1 MTRRIRIKWSFGDL
15 FAVPLK
21 DKTYGLLQVVDL
33 MMTNVVYVAI
43 FNKKTEQHH
52 GTISMSV
59 DDIISLIA
67 ITKEGLDFGYFN
79 LVGNTKL
86 YVNKNDFNNEKFASK
101 GYVGAKIYDYGLVID
116 FLNAYHGLEY
126 WDNWINPNYLDDFLI
141 DLGKKPKYLKLKNKK
156 TNS

>member
-21 DKTYGLLQVVDL
+21 DKSYGILQVIDL
-33 MMTNVVYVAI
+33 MMLNVVYVAI
-43 FNKKTEQHH
+43 YNIKTEQQPKN
-52 GTISMSV
+52 ISPQV

-67 ITKEGLDFGYFN
+67 ITKEGLDFGYFKHM
-79 LVGNTKL
+79 GNTKL
-86 YVNKNDFNNEKFASK
+86 YANKNDFNNERFASQ
-101 GYVGAKIYDYGLVID
+101 GYVGSKIYDYGLVID

-126 WDNWINPNYLDDFLI
+126 WDKWINPNYFDDFLI
-141 DLGKKPKYLKLKNKK
+141 DLSKKPKYLKLKNKK